1 VTLPSTPIPTAK
13 TKPVAYELRFASAA
27 TETMTELTS
36 GGNKTL
42 AKLKKVRKAL
52 GRLQIDP
59 TYPGLHSHLYQH
71 FPGLEKG
78 KVWDSYVENRT
89 PGAWRIYWM
98 YGPNEHRDGKEIAII
113 TVLVIGPHL

>member
-1 VTLPSTPIPTAK
+1 
-13 TKPVAYELRFASAA
+13 VAYELRFASAA
-27 TETMTELTS
+27 AEAMTKLA
-36 GGNKTL
+36 GGGSKAL

-52 GRLQIDP
+52 GMLQIDP

-78 KVWDSYVENRT
+78 KVWDSYVENHT

-98 YGPNEHRDGKEIAII
+98 YGPNEIRDGKEIVII

>member
-1 VTLPSTPIPTAK
+1 VT
-13 TKPVAYELRFASAA
+13 YELRFTPAA
-27 TETMTELTS
+27 AEVIAKLVA
-36 GGNKTL
+36 GGNATA

-52 GRLQIDP
+52 GLLQIDP
-59 TYPGLHSHLYQH
+59 AYPGLHSHLYQH

-98 YGPNEHRDGKEIAII
+98 YGPNETRDGKEIAII
-113 TVLVIGPHL
+113 TVLAIGPHL

>member
-1 VTLPSTPIPTAK
+1 M
-13 TKPVAYELRFASAA
+13 AYELRFAPAA
-27 TETMTELTS
+27 AEVLAALAN
-36 GGNKTL
+36 GGNATL
-42 AKLKKVRKAL
+42 AKLRKVRKAL
-52 GRLQIDP
+52 GMLQADP

-98 YGPNEHRDGKEIAII
+98 YGPNEVRSGKEISVI